1 MTKWTGW
8 SGGMAIGLVFVVIVV
23 VIVIQDQLDGTLMA
37 EVPALT
43 AHEIFPLLI
52 HFTWF
57 DLMSPQQHDSKKVV
71 QRGQNPLKH
80 NEYFS
85 FAQEGQTLV

>member
-1 MTKWTGW
+1 
-8 SGGMAIGLVFVVIVV
+8 MAIGLVFVVIVV

-52 HFTWF
+52 HFT
-57 DLMSPQQHDSKKVV
+57 
-71 QRGQNPLKH
+71 
-80 NEYFS
+80 
-85 FAQEGQTLV
+85 